1 MHLALTGG
9 TGFVGS
15 HVLELAL
22 AQGHR
27 VRALTRRPQPPRDG
41 VVWIEGDLAS
51 PGALAEGADAAI
63 HVAGVVNAPDRAG
76 FAAGN
81 IAGTERILAA
91 AQAAGVKRFIAV
103 SSLAAREPGL
113 SAYGWSK
120 AQADARTTESGLD
133 WTIVRPPA
141 IFGPRDLELLELFR
155 LARRHIVPLPPA
167 GGRMSLLAVEDLAR
181 LLLTLAAGDALLRRV
196 VEPDDGAPDGWDH
209 RDLARA
215 IGTAVGARVLPLPL
229 PRPLLGAAAVADRAL
244 RGARAKLTRDRVAY
258 FCHPDWVAHDRPPPD
273 VWRPQCA
280 TPEALAATAR
290 WYRAEGLL

>member
-15 HVLELAL
+15 HVLDLAL

-41 VVWIEGDLAS
+41 VTWIAGDLAG
-51 PGALAEGADAAI
+51 PGAIAEGAEAVI

-91 AQAAGVKRFIAV
+91 AGGAGVRRFVAV

-113 SAYGWSK
+113 SVYGWSK
-120 AQADARTTESGLD
+120 AQADARTTASGLD

-167 GGRMSLLAVEDLAR
+167 GGRMSLIAVEDLAL
-181 LLLTLAAGDALLRRV
+181 LLLTLATGDALVLQV
-196 VEPDDGAPDGWDH
+196 VEPDDGAPDGWEH

-215 IGTAVGARVLPLPL
+215 IGTAVGVRVLPLPL
-229 PRPLLGAAAVADRAL
+229 SRPLLSAAGVADRAL
-244 RGARAKLTRDRVAY
+244 RGAGAKLTRDRVAY
-258 FCHPDWVAHDRPPPD
+258 FCHPDWVAHDRPPAE
-273 VWRPQCA
+273 VWRAQRD

>member
-15 HVLELAL
+15 HVLDLAL

-41 VVWIEGDLAS
+41 VTWIAGDLAG
-51 PGALAEGADAAI
+51 PGAIAEGADAVI

-76 FAAGN
+76 FVAGN

-91 AQAAGVKRFIAV
+91 AGGAGVRRFVAV

-113 SAYGWSK
+113 SVYGWSK

-167 GGRMSLLAVEDLAR
+167 GGRMSLIAVEDLAL
-181 LLLTLAAGDALLRRV
+181 LLLTLATGDALVRQV
-196 VEPDDGAPDGWDH
+196 VEPDDGAPGGWDH

-229 PRPLLGAAAVADRAL
+229 SRPLLSAAGVADRAL
-244 RGARAKLTRDRVAY
+244 RGAGAKLTRDRVAY
-258 FCHPDWVAHDRPPPD
+258 FCHPDWVAHDRPPAE
-273 VWRPQCA
+273 VWRAQRD